1 MWGFPGDSVVK
12 NLLANVEDIRDAD
25 SIPGSGRSTRVEILI
40 VFLSGK
46 SQVQRSMA
54 DYSPWVTK
62 SGTGLSTQAKKIIYM
77 YTYIYTHTLICEKS
91 SDYH

>member
-12 NLLANVEDIRDAD
+12 NLLANVEDIRDVD
-25 SIPGSGRSTRVEILI
+25 SNPGSGRSTRVEILI

-62 SGTGLSTQAKKIIYM
+62 SGTGLSTQAKQIIYM
-77 YTYIYTHTLICEKS
+77 YTFIYIHTHTYL
-91 SDYH
+91 